1 MENNGKPGEHEKGDV
16 VVRPAAEIMSRQ
28 QLPYYVGISEVSAGA
43 KNISMNSIIIP
54 PAGSAEPHLH
64 KEYETAI
71 YLLKGRVDTRYGKQL
86 EKSVICEAGDFV
98 YIKADVPHQPI
109 NLSAT
114 EPAMALVARNDAN
127 EQEHVVA
134 HNG

>member
-1 MENNGKPGEHEKGDV
+1 
-16 VVRPAAEIMSRQ
+16 
-28 QLPYYVGISEVSAGA
+28 
-43 KNISMNSIIIP
+43 
-54 PAGSAEPHLH
+54 
-64 KEYETAI
+64 
-71 YLLKGRVDTRYGKQL
+71 LLEGRVDTRYGKKL
-86 EKSVICEAGDFV
+86 ENSVICEAGDFV

-134 HNG
+134 YNG